1 MILLLDL
8 NSVKNLMMQRILLN
22 CSRDVW
28 SRAVECVANLDVLIS
43 LSLFSESQEVMCK
56 PVVSASSHPFLRI
69 TEGRH
74 PCVPSDTY
82 IPNDAN
88 LGSDENENGSFV
100 ILTGPNMGGKSTLMR
115 QVGLLAVLSH
125 VVSKLK
131 WRSG

>member
-1 MILLLDL
+1 M
-8 NSVKNLMMQRILLN
+8 
-22 CSRDVW
+22 
-28 SRAVECVANLDVLIS
+28 ECIATLDVLIS

-82 IPNDAN
+82 IPNNTD
-88 LGSDENENGSFV
+88 LGSRDENANGSFV

-125 VVSKLK
+125 VVSKF
-131 WRSG
+131 